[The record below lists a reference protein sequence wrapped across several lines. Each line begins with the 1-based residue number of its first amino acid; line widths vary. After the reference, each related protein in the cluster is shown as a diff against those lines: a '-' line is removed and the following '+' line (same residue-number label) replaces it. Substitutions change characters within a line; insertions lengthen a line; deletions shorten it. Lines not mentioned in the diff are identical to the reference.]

1 MRDMFDDWKGA
12 GPDEVT
18 LLERAMAHA
27 VSHARVTRDDDLM
40 VDGYVLAPFI
50 EFINHSLSPNS
61 DYCEDGPNYELRTP
75 NADRFI
81 IRSMGDPKQG
91 DQIT

>member
-1 MRDMFDDWKGA
+1 MFDDWKGA

-27 VSHARVTRDDDLM
+27 VSHVRETRDDDLR

-50 EFINHSLSPNS
+50 EFINHSFSPNS
-61 DYCEDGPNYELRTP
+61 DYDDVGSYNGLRRP
-75 NADRFI
+75 KA
-81 IRSMGDPKQG
+81 DPKLG
-91 DQIT
+91 DQITISYG